1 MGAKSR
7 RKGKVGE
14 LEAAAELRRL
24 FGTEARRGR
33 QFQGTDESPD
43 LLVDIPKVHF
53 EVKRVEALRLYDAL
67 GQAITDAGDSVP
79 VVLYR
84 ANRRPWVTIV
94 RLDDLPR
101 LAVQLYLTLA
111 ANQ

>member
-7 RKGKVGE
+7 RKGVRGE

-24 FGTEARRGR
+24 FGTEARRGH
-33 QFQGTDESPD
+33 QFQGSDESPD
-43 LLVDIPKVHF
+43 VLADIPKVHF
-53 EVKRVEALRLYDAL
+53 EVKRTEALRLYDAL
-67 GQAITDAGDSVP
+67 GQAIGDAGENVP

-84 ANRRPWVTIV
+84 ANRKPWVAIV
-94 RLDDLPR
+94 ELDDLPR